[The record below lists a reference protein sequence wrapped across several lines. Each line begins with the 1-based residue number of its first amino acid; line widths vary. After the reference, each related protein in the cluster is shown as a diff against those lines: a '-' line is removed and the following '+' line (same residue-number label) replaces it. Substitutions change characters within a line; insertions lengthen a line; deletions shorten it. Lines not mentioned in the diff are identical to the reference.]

1 MQNLYLL
8 IDQLE
13 SKIAQYETVNLQ
25 ASAGSVGWHIEH
37 SLKTIDQIIT
47 ACKAS
52 NPNEFIWKFNL
63 KRFLIV
69 DVLNKI
75 PRGKVKAPK
84 LVRPEGEI
92 SQGSLELSLEKLRD
106 NLKDWNHLHKNSYFK
121 HPFFD
126 DLNKKATE
134 KFLCLHTH
142 HHSKIINDILQTIKN

>member
-1 MQNLYLL
+1 MEKIQQL
-8 IDQLE
+8 IAQLE
-13 SKIAQYETVNLQ
+13 SKIAEHETVNLE

-37 SLKTIDQIIT
+37 SLKTIDQIVT

-52 NPNEFIWKFNL
+52 NPSVYKWKFNF

-92 SQGSLELSLEKLRD
+92 SKESLELSFK
-106 NLKDWNHLHKNSYFK
+106 NLKDNLEDWKQLDKNAYFQ

-126 DLNKKATE
+126 ELNKKATE
-134 KFLCLHTH
+134 KFLVLHTNH
-142 HHSKIINDILQTIKN
+142 HFKIINDILKS

>member
-1 MQNLYLL
+1 MEKIQQL
-8 IDQLE
+8 IAQLE
-13 SKIAQYETVNLQ
+13 SKIAEHETVNLE

-37 SLKTIDQIIT
+37 SLKTIDQIVT

-52 NPNEFIWKFNL
+52 NPSAYKWKFNF

-92 SQGSLELSLEKLRD
+92 SKESLELSFK
-106 NLKDWNHLHKNSYFK
+106 NLKDNLEDWKQLDKNAYFQ

-126 DLNKKATE
+126 ELNKKATE
-134 KFLCLHTH
+134 KFLVLHTNH
-142 HHSKIINDILQTIKN
+142 HFKIINDILKS

>member
-1 MQNLYLL
+1 MENLNQL
-8 IDQLE
+8 ITQLE
-13 SKIAQYETVNLQ
+13 SKIPQFETINLQ

-37 SLKTIDQIIT
+37 SLKTINQIVT
-47 ACKAS
+47 ACKTS
-52 NPNEFIWKFNL
+52 NPNEYKWQFNF

-92 SQGSLELSLEKLRD
+92 SKESLELSLKSLND
-106 NLKDWNHLHKNSYFK
+106 NLADWSQLDKNVFFK

-134 KFLCLHTH
+134 KFLVLHTNH
-142 HHSKIINDILQTIKN
+142 HFKIINDILKP

>member
-1 MQNLYLL
+1 MENLQQL
-8 IDQLE
+8 IAELE

-37 SLKTIDQIIT
+37 SLKTINQIVT
-47 ACKAS
+47 ACKTS
-52 NPNEFIWKFNL
+52 NPSAYKWKFNF

-84 LVRPEGEI
+84 SIQPEGEI
-92 SQGSLELSLEKLRD
+92 SKESLELSLK
-106 NLKDWNHLHKNSYFK
+106 NLKANLLDWNQLDKNAFFK

-134 KFLCLHTH
+134 KFLVLHTNH
-142 HHSKIINDILQTIKN
+142 HFKIINDILKS

>member
-1 MQNLYLL
+1 MEKIQQL
-8 IDQLE
+8 IAQLE
-13 SKIAQYETVNLQ
+13 SKIAEHETVNLE

-37 SLKTIDQIIT
+37 SLKTIDQIVT

-52 NPNEFIWKFNL
+52 NPSAYKWKFNF

-92 SQGSLELSLEKLRD
+92 SKESLELSLK
-106 NLKDWNHLHKNSYFK
+106 NLKDNLEDWKQLDKNAYFQ

-126 DLNKKATE
+126 ELNKKATE
-134 KFLCLHTH
+134 KFLVLHTNH
-142 HHSKIINDILQTIKN
+142 HFKIINDILKS